1 MFIRHILTIVYLLL
15 MQQLTAHAQQER
27 IINYDVKIE
36 VQEDRSAIITEFI
49 EVYVGGNIIKRG
61 ITRDLPTKRTLH
73 DRRVRMN
80 YEIMEVAKNGDPEPF
95 HKAEGDQSIILY
107 IGQQDVLL
115 DPDVYIYRIKYRA
128 TDQIAFYD
136 DYDEIY
142 WNAIGHKNQLP
153 ADQASVSLYMP
164 PGAEMIQQSAYT
176 GRYGATGENYTVN
189 EELGGIIY
197 KTTKAL
203 RSGEGLTV
211 AVGFQKGYVKPPS
224 FLDKFGTL
232 LIVIL
237 GFLTLIPYYV
247 ITWWRYGQDPPTPA
261 AVPDWHT
268 PEDKSAA
275 SINYIQKGRYDSKS
289 FTASIIDLAIK
300 GYLKIEEQ
308 VDSSFLSKKKSFDL
322 VSMKDIGS
330 ASDLPSEEK
339 VLHET
344 LFRSKD
350 RVSVAGQYDKTIE
363 QTYAMHKANLQAQHD
378 HFINEGNN
386 TRLLWLPI
394 LMTIAIG
401 GLSAFIMVRSV
412 YAPWINIKALIF
424 FGVVGLLGFL
434 LYIYLIRQPT
444 VKKLALRS
452 KIKGHKMYL
461 EMAEKERLNILN
473 PPDLTPTYFE
483 SMLPYAF
490 ALGVEHKWSNLF
502 KKILEHAQYRPDW
515 HNSANHVH
523 FSNHFGRDFS
533 SNLSRAATPPPPKGG
548 GGGSGGGGFSGGGG
562 GGGGVGGW

>member
-1 MFIRHILTIVYLLL
+1 
-15 MQQLTAHAQQER
+15 
-27 IINYDVKIE
+27 
-36 VQEDRSAIITEFI
+36 
-49 EVYVGGNIIKRG
+49 
-61 ITRDLPTKRTLH
+61 
-73 DRRVRMN
+73 
-80 YEIMEVAKNGDPEPF
+80 
-95 HKAEGDQSIILY
+95 
-107 IGQQDVLL
+107 
-115 DPDVYIYRIKYRA
+115 
-128 TDQIAFYD
+128 
-136 DYDEIY
+136 
-142 WNAIGHKNQLP
+142 
-153 ADQASVSLYMP
+153 
-164 PGAEMIQQSAYT
+164 MIQQSAYT
-176 GRYGATGENYTVN
+176 GRLGATGQDYTVN

-197 KTTKAL
+197 KTTKPL
-203 RSGEGLTV
+203 RAGEGLTV
-211 AVGFQKGYVKPPS
+211 AVGFQKGYVKTPS

-237 GFLTLIPYYV
+237 GFLTLIPYYI

-268 PEDKSAA
+268 PDDKSAA

-308 VDSSFLSKKKSFDL
+308 DESGFLSKKKSFDL
-322 VSMKDIGS
+322 VSMRDIGS
-330 ASDLPSEEK
+330 GPDLPSEEK

-344 LFRSKD
+344 LFRIKD
-350 RVSVAGQYDKTIE
+350 RVSVAGKYDKTIE
-363 QTYAMHKANLQAQHD
+363 QTYAIHKANLQAQHD
-378 HFINEGNN
+378 DFINEGNN

-394 LMTIAIG
+394 LLTIAVGI
-401 GLSAFIMVRSV
+401 LSAFILVRSV
-412 YAPWINIKALIF
+412 YAPGINLKVLII
-424 FGVVGLLGFL
+424 FGVIGMAGFL

-515 HNSANHVH
+515 HNSANHIH
-523 FSNHFGRDFS
+523 FSHHFGRDFS
-533 SNLSRAATPPPPKGG
+533 TNVSRAATPPPKAG